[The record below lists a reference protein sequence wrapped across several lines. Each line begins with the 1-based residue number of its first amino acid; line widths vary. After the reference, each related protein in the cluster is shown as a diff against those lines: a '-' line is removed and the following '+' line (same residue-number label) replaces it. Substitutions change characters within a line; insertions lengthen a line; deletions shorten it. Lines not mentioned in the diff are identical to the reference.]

1 MGVRENFQKL
11 KAKKEAE
18 IRELE
23 LRIREAHAYVQA
35 LDDSMKLLPRET
47 TAETENAA
55 LRPDSLLAK
64 AREAIRTAGRPLPIA
79 ELLKALGKQP
89 DKKNRVSLAGTL
101 SSYARKGKVFRKTA
115 PNTFGLID
123 VEVAVSLPSQNSI
136 DTKEEEDIPDDFGKW

>member
-1 MGVRENFQKL
+1 MGIKENFQKL
-11 KAKKEAE
+11 KTKKESE

-23 LRIREAHAYVQA
+23 LRIREAQAYVQA

-47 TAETENAA
+47 AIETDNAT
-55 LRPDSLLAK
+55 LRPDSFLAK
-64 AREAIRTAGRPLPIA
+64 AREAIRAAGKPMPIA
-79 ELLKALGKQP
+79 DLLKALGKQP

-123 VEVAVSLPSQNSI
+123 LEPSSPNPNGK
-136 DTKEEEDIPDDFGKW
+136 DTKEEGEDIPPDFGKW

>member
-11 KAKKEAE
+11 RAKKEAE

-23 LRIREAHAYVQA
+23 LRIREAHSYVQA
-35 LDDSMKLLPRET
+35 IEDSMKLLPRET
-47 TAETENAA
+47 AAEADNAT

-64 AREAIRTAGRPLPIA
+64 AREAIKTAGKPLPII

-101 SSYARKGKVFRKTA
+101 SSYARNGRVFKKTA

-123 VEVAVSLPSQNSI
+123 FELVPSSTQNGI
-136 DTKEEEDIPDDFGKW
+136 DPKEGEDIPDDFGKW